1 MNYIVHT
8 RFKGRALCGD
18 VNLPAMTEC
27 TLEDNTICY
36 EGHPL
41 CYVKSDNA
49 HNHFAR
55 NDDGQGMTRGKL
67 IRAIYRALQRDFG
80 EYQINKEYQARWDRV
95 WADPL
100 CQQYRRPEH
109 QDHWLWNHAF
119 FEAPIHD
126 LRHIA
131 ALVGA
136 KEG

>member
-8 RFKGRALCGD
+8 RFKGKAICGE

-27 TLEDNTICY
+27 TLEESTICY

-41 CYVKSDNA
+41 CYVRSDNA
-49 HNHFAR
+49 HKYFSR

-67 IRAIYRALQRDFG
+67 TKAIQNRLAKRD
-80 EYQINKEYQARWDRV
+80 EQYQARWDKV
-95 WADPL
+95 WEDPL

-109 QDHWLWNHAF
+109 QDHWLWNRAF

-126 LRHIA
+126 LQHIA
-131 ALVGA
+131 GLVNTRI
-136 KEG
+136 EV

>member
-8 RFKGRALCGD
+8 RFKGRAICGD

-27 TLEDNTICY
+27 TLEESTICY

-67 IRAIYRALQRDFG
+67 IRAIQNRLAKRD
-80 EYQINKEYQARWDRV
+80 EQYQARWDKV
-95 WADPL
+95 WGDPL

-109 QDHWLWNHAF
+109 QDHWLWNHEF
-119 FEAPIHD
+119 HEAPIHD

-136 KEG
+136 KVGVNG

>member
-8 RFKGRALCGD
+8 RFKGKAICGE

-27 TLEDNTICY
+27 TLEESTICY

-41 CYVKSDNA
+41 CYVRSDNA
-49 HNHFAR
+49 HNHFSR

-67 IRAIYRALQRDFG
+67 IRAIQNRLAKRD
-80 EYQINKEYQARWDRV
+80 EQYQARWDKV
-95 WADPL
+95 WEDPL

-109 QDHWLWNHAF
+109 QDHWLWNRAF

-126 LRHIA
+126 LQHIA
-131 ALVGA
+131 GLVNTRI
-136 KEG
+136 EV

>member
-8 RFKGRALCGD
+8 RFRGRAICGD

-27 TLEDNTICY
+27 TLEESTICY

-41 CYVKSDNA
+41 CYVRSDNA

-55 NDDGQGMTRGKL
+55 NDDGQGMTRGKI
-67 IRAIYRALQRDFG
+67 IRAIQNRLAKRD
-80 EYQINKEYQARWDRV
+80 EQYQARWDKV
-95 WADPL
+95 WEDAV

-126 LRHIA
+126 LQHIA
-131 ALVGA
+131 GLVGA
-136 KEG
+136 KVGVNG

>member
-8 RFKGRALCGD
+8 RFKGKTLCGD

-27 TLEDNTICY
+27 TLEESTICY
-36 EGHPL
+36 EGYPL

-49 HNHFAR
+49 HKHFAR

-67 IRAIYRALQRDFG
+67 IRAIQNRLAKRDS
-80 EYQINKEYQARWDRV
+80 EYQARWDKV

-109 QDHWLWNHAF
+109 QDHFLWSHLF

-126 LRHIA
+126 LQHIA
-131 ALVGA
+131 GLVNA
-136 KEG
+136 RIEV